1 MVYDKSSYIVA
12 IRNPELLSRHDLVTL
27 YNLVIEA
34 NEDKIK
40 SQLLIVQNPPP
51 SGVGKG
57 IFNIVETNTVR
68 T

>member
-34 NEDKIK
+34 NENKIEK
-40 SQLLIVQNPPP
+40 RQLLIVQNPPLELVKV
-51 SGVGKG
+51 SL
-57 IFNIVETNTVR
+57 ILWRQTL
-68 T
+68 